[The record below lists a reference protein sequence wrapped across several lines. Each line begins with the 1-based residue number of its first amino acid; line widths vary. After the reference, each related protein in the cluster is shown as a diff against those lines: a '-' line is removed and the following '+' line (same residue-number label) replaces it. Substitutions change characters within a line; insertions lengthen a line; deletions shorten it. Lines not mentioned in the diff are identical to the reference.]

1 MKIKINRAP
10 VLTLWA
16 TVVAERLGFDDDAA
30 LTLGKAMAGYTA
42 QSKGRWLGIYEEKEE
57 DESEPRPLEPELVFV
72 NLMGRSLPAVKTPAG
87 LRAAEKGRPAEPDSV
102 RRYLKTKFGEQLDD
116 VAKAMRALAASYP
129 AEHLEMEAYGLYER
143 FRPKVE
149 RGKRGWGAEGVL
161 DLEKILGLRRAA

>member
-42 QSKGRWLGIYEEKEE
+42 QSKGRWLGIYEEKDK
-57 DESEPRPLEPELVFV
+57 DESEPRQSEPDLVFV
-72 NLMGRSLPAVKTPAG
+72 NLMGRSLPAMKTPAG

-102 RRYLKTKFGEQLDD
+102 RRYLGTKFGERLDD
-116 VAKAMRALAASYP
+116 VTKAMRALAASYP
-129 AEHLEMEAYGLYER
+129 AEQLEMEAYGLYER

>member
-42 QSKGRWLGIYEEKEE
+42 QSKGRWLGIYEEKEK
-57 DESEPRPLEPELVFV
+57 DESEPRPPEPDLVFV

>member
-16 TVVAERLGFDDDAA
+16 TVVAERLGFDNDAA

-42 QSKGRWLGIYEEKEE
+42 QSKGRWLGIYEEKEK
-57 DESEPRPLEPELVFV
+57 DESEPRPPEPELVFV
-72 NLMGRSLPAVKTPAG
+72 SLMGRSLPAVKTPAG

-116 VAKAMRALAASYP
+116 VTKAMQALAASYP
-129 AEHLEMEAYGLYER
+129 AERLEMEAYGLYAR